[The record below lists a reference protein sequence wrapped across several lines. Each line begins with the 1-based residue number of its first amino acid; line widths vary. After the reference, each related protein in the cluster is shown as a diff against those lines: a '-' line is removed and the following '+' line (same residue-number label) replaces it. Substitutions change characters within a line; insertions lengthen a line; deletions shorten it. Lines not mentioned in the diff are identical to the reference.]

1 MIIITTTGLRNA
13 AWCAVAFGIVACA
26 SAPMP
31 VDKLAVAK
39 SSLERA
45 EHAQAAQFAQV
56 ELSAART
63 KLAAAQAAADKH
75 DADIAARLAD
85 QADVDAQLAE
95 STARAK
101 QQEQLVE
108 QMDASLND
116 LRNESMRKSSGA
128 GSNVPEQSAPLPQS
142 PSAPQT
148 TPPQQ

>member
-1 MIIITTTGLRNA
+1 MITFTTGGIRNA
-13 AWCAVAFGIVACA
+13 IWSTLAFGIVACA

-39 SSLERA
+39 SSVERA

-56 ELSAART
+56 ELASARD

-75 DADIAARLAD
+75 EAEIAARLAD

-101 QQEQLVE
+101 QQQQLVD
-108 QMDASLND
+108 QMDASLRD
-116 LRNESMRKSSGA
+116 LRNEAQRKSAGA
-128 GSNVPEQSAPLPQS
+128 GTSVPPA
-142 PSAPQT
+142 
-148 TPPQQ
+148 QQQ